1 MLNRHNYLI
10 MEPLSLV
17 MGQTT
22 REKLVE
28 LIDNDGMGSYIA
40 HALIRRMTTD
50 ECRDFLADLKA
61 GRV

>member
-1 MLNRHNYLI
+1 MY
-10 MEPLSLV
+10 ELV

-61 GRV
+61 ARV

>member
-1 MLNRHNYLI
+1 MY
-10 MEPLSLV
+10 ETV

-22 REKLVE
+22 REKLAE
-28 LIDNDGMGSYIA
+28 LIDDYAMGNYIA

-61 GRV
+61 ERV